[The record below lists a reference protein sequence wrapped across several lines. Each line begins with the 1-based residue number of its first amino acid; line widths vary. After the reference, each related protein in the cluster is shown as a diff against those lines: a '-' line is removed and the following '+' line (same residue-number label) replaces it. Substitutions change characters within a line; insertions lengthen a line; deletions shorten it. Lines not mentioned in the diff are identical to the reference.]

1 MYSLPRIVT
10 SRDEARESTNPRLVV
25 GISWLN
31 SRKASA
37 GPRVQLGID
46 WTGEGGLHTLFGVSD
61 LLAVSAREKVGDW
74 RVHIGQS
81 AFMKVFWDWAIWA
94 FGVC

>member
-46 WTGEGGLHTLFGVSD
+46 WTGEGGGAYIPSSASVTSSLSV
-61 LLAVSAREKVGDW
+61 LARKSA
-74 RVHIGQS
+74 IGGCILVNQLS
-81 AFMKVFWDWAIWA
+81 RRF
-94 FGVC
+94 